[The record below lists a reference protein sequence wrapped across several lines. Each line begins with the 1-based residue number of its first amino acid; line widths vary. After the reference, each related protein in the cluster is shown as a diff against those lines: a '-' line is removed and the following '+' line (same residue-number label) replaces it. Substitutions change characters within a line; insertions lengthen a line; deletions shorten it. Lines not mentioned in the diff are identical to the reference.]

1 MAIPN
6 LKCLITRENL
16 HQVGTLIFLHGEK
29 YTAESMKKYLKSL
42 LHREFE
48 FAHIRVVFPQ
58 APELPYFLTD
68 IPGVFALSSNLHPKS
83 IVFEKI
89 RRDMVLDKN
98 KRFPPLWM

>member
-58 APELPYFLTD
+58 APEIPYS
-68 IPGVFALSSNLHPKS
+68 VFRLSKPKGLACGMNKSRTVQPQRKEKNL
-83 IVFEKI
+83 
-89 RRDMVLDKN
+89 
-98 KRFPPLWM
+98 